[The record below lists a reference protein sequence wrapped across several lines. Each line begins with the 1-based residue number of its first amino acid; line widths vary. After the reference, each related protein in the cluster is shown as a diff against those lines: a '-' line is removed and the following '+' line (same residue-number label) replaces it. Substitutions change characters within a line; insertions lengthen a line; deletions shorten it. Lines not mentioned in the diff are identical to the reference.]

1 MNQVLGLVLTFAN
14 QATGGINSAVNSL
27 TQLTSVAENASN
39 SLNQIASL
47 SAFSS
52 IANSMGSGMLGL
64 GSNIL
69 STYSQVIGK
78 VRETGQTLMY
88 AESQL
93 NKLYEGS
100 EKTGKDV
107 LADISE
113 YAKTSIFDFE
123 NLIPV
128 VTMLKA
134 NGIEAFN
141 EIYSTSGKVHQ
152 KLMDYAADLAAFNPQ
167 MHNAYGTGIQ
177 AAMGALNEYI
187 AEGNARSLKSG
198 ASLDITGILGEDKGK
213 TIEERS
219 RQVADLLEKL
229 NMVGMTANLANTP
242 MTKLSNMGDVLF
254 QFLGKISDS
263 GVYEAFNRLIDIFA
277 NFVFAISDSQLDKY
291 AKIIGD
297 ALSSVLKPVE
307 FLAKKV
313 VDLAS
318 AFLKLLDANPELA
331 KMITVAGAFGGA
343 LLIVG
348 GIILKVLGSIGY
360 LALMISTLGTSFGA
374 IGGVMKAG
382 VAKILG
388 SLVPLTLAIGVLYF
402 VWKNDLFGI
411 RTMVTE
417 FVGGVVNAFS
427 TARLAV
433 GGSLSD
439 MQGVLATFDTSHSFF
454 DGLTLGIMR
463 VQVLAKALAEGWN
476 DFELSEDTYLKAKEL
491 GVLPLIEAILD
502 LKYRFD
508 LFKEGFLQGWQNI
521 SDGVRTFVDNI
532 KQNLSGTIFDDML
545 NAVTSFF
552 QLLSSGD
559 EGAWQKVG
567 EYVSYIIA
575 GFIALKAVITIVGG
589 AFTIVSGVIATFC
602 NLSLFVYNSV
612 NTVIGIF
619 KTAIAVVKGLWVV
632 ISTNPIASAFG
643 GFASIVM
650 GIYLA
655 VSSFIDMFMNGF
667 SLAKE
672 ALMLFGIA
680 LTTIGALLLG
690 FPSAVVAIVVA
701 GIVALIANAVILI
714 KSHWESIK
722 ASFFAL
728 KDSVVDKAIEIKTGI
743 IQRFTELK
751 EQAKSKIDNLKESVI
766 SSISNMVSKANSKV
780 DEIKSRFTTAIE
792 NAKSTVS
799 NGIAKIKGMFNFS
812 WSLPKITLPHF
823 SVSGGQAPWGFMG
836 QGSLPKVSVSWYK
849 RGGIFDKPSI
859 IGVGEQGREAVVP
872 LENNTEWIGS
882 LAMMLTRNIGEYLSD
897 VKSVMSYNNSGS
909 TQIPANQYMTTN
921 NESKV
926 VHEGNTDNS
935 VVIQKGAITLMVQN
949 ASDEEAERLAVKILE
964 YIKRQRE
971 LENMLA
977 YN

>member
-1 MNQVLGLVLTFAN
+1 MNQVLGLVLTFTN

-27 TQLTSVAENASN
+27 TQLTNVAENASN

-64 GSNIL
+64 GTSII
-69 STYSQVIGK
+69 STYTQAINK
-78 VRETGQTLMY
+78 VRETGQTLMF
-88 AESQL
+88 AERQL
-93 NKLYEGS
+93 GKLYEGS
-100 EKTGKDV
+100 GKTGKDV
-107 LADISE
+107 IAEISD
-113 YAKTSIFDFE
+113 YAKKSIFDFE

-134 NGIEAFN
+134 NGIEAFE
-141 EIYSTSGKVHQ
+141 EIYSSSGKTHQ

-167 MHNAYGTGIQ
+167 MHNAYGTGIR

-198 ASLDITGILGEDKGK
+198 ASLDITAILGEDKGK
-213 TIEERS
+213 SIEERS

-229 NMVGMTANLANTP
+229 NMVNMTAKLADTP

-277 NFVFAISDSQLDKY
+277 NFVFTITDSQLDKY

-318 AFLKLLDANPELA
+318 AFLKLIDANPELA
-331 KMITVAGAFGGA
+331 KMVTVAGAFGGA

-417 FVGGVVNAFS
+417 FAGGVVNAFS

-491 GVLPLIEAILD
+491 GILPLIEAIFD

-532 KQNLSGTIFDDML
+532 KQNLNGTIFDDML

-575 GFIALKAVITIVGG
+575 GFIALKAVITLVGV
-589 AFTIVSGVIATFC
+589 AFTVVSGVIATFC
-602 NLSLFVYNSV
+602 NLALFVYNSV

-643 GFASIVM
+643 GFVSIVM
-650 GIYLA
+650 GAYFA

-680 LTTIGALLLG
+680 LTAVGAVLLG
-690 FPSAVVAIVVA
+690 APALVAAIVA

-728 KDSVVDKAIEIKTGI
+728 KDSVVSKAIEIKTGI

-766 SSISNMVSKANSKV
+766 SSISNMVSKVTSKV

-812 WSLPKITLPHF
+812 WSLPKIKLPHF

-921 NESKV
+921 NENKV

-935 VVIQKGAITLMVQN
+935 IVIQKGAITLIVQN